1 MFAVIKTG
9 GKQYRV
15 AADDVISVEKLAGEA
30 GDTVEFSNVL
40 MVGGDAGIEVGS
52 PTIEGATVAAEVV
65 EQTKNRTVIVFKK
78 RRRHNSRRRNGH
90 RQLQTVVR
98 ITEILTGGAKPKKAA
113 KKAADKPAKAEVAAA
128 APATAAAAAPVAL
141 AAVGGAAAAIDDS
154 NLSLI
159 SGVGPTIEK
168 KLRAAG
174 ITGWSQIAAWT
185 EEDIAR
191 VDEELALRGRAKR
204 EEWVEQAKE
213 LLDGKPPRAKVDRAE
228 QASGVDK

>member
-30 GDTVEFSNVL
+30 GDTVEFANVL

-52 PTIEGATVAAEVV
+52 PTVEGATVAAEVV

-128 APATAAAAAPVAL
+128 AAATTAAAPVAL

-174 ITGWSQIAAWT
+174 ITSWSQIAAWT

-191 VDEELALRGRAKR
+191 VDEELALRGRATR
-204 EEWVEQAKE
+204 
-213 LLDGKPPRAKVDRAE
+213 
-228 QASGVDK
+228 